1 MSGRAV
7 YIADFLRLPI
17 ARQHRLYVKTP
28 PEQFTAHLLR
38 GLMSRNPFL
47 VSKCDLLVLAT
58 SVGTGGNM
66 ARHISLLAGFPVK
79 MPAFTIDS
87 QCVGGYQSLISGYD
101 AIKGGSADVVVVG
114 GFESNS
120 LRPSRF
126 YHSADER
133 YSPNPYFY
141 SEFVPPTEES
151 VTLPEAAEELTRRN
165 GFTKEQLVDWV
176 IISNERAESA
186 TQRGFLDSLIYPY
199 NDHTADENFKTS
211 ALLNR
216 FKSRAELID
225 AATSCR
231 LDDGAGVLV
240 LCSKKGAK
248 NLAISPD
255 FQLVSALSVG
265 GLPQEAPAVFLD
277 AVAEIFRRTG
287 YSKSTI
293 DLFEVNESFALKPLL
308 FMKQYGVPPE
318 RLNMLGGNLAFGHPF
333 GASGAIN
340 LIHLLKSMHIES
352 KEFGLA
358 TAAAAGGLGS
368 AVIVQHL

>member
-1 MSGRAV
+1 MSNRAV

-17 ARQHRLYVKTP
+17 AKQHRLFAKIP
-28 PEQFTAHLLR
+28 PEHFTAHLLR
-38 GLMSRNPFL
+38 GLMSRNPL
-47 VSKCDLLVLAT
+47 LASSSDLLVLAT

-79 MPAFTIDS
+79 MPAYTVDS
-87 QCVGGYQSLISGYD
+87 QCVGSFQTLIAGHN
-101 AIKGGSADVVVVG
+101 AIKSGMADIVVVG

-120 LRPSRF
+120 LRPPRF
-126 YHSADER
+126 YHPADER

-141 SEFVPPTEES
+141 SEFVPSSDETR
-151 VTLPEAAEELTRRN
+151 TLHEAADVLTRKN
-165 GFTKEQLVDWV
+165 GFSKEQLVDWA
-176 IISNERAESA
+176 IISNQRAESA
-186 TQRGFLDSLIYPY
+186 TQRGGFDSQIYPY
-199 NDHTADENFKTS
+199 NGHIRDENFKT
-211 ALLNR
+211 AELLNR
-216 FKSRAELID
+216 FKSRAELVD

-231 LDDGAGVLV
+231 FDDGAGVLL

-248 NLAISPD
+248 KLAITPVY
-255 FQLVSALSVG
+255 QLVTALSVG
-265 GLPQEAPAVFLD
+265 GLPQEAPAAFLN

-287 YSKSTI
+287 HSKSTI
-293 DLFEVNESFALKPLL
+293 DLFEVNESFAIKPLL
-308 FMKQYGVPPE
+308 FMKQYVVSPE
-318 RLNMLGGNLAFGHPF
+318 RLNLLGGNLAFGHPF

-340 LIHLLKSMHIES
+340 LMHLLKSMHLES